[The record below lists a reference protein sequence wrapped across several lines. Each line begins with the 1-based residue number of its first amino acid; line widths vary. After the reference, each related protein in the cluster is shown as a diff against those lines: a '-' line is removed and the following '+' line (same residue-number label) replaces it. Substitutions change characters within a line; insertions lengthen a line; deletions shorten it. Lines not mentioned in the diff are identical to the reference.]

1 MEKHESCFN
10 PYKIWMITLQNIEEP
25 WVPMVIGIYKKT
37 KDSVSALSIF
47 REALAVKQ
55 DVDENLCGDFFG
67 WKIII

>member
-1 MEKHESCFN
+1 MEKMKVLIPKNMDDN
-10 PYKIWMITLQNIEEP
+10 PSKIEEP
-25 WVPMVIGIYKKT
+25 WAPMVIGIYKKT